1 MSFYSEPIEDF
12 IVESFDLDPLHIL
25 KHKLKDMS
33 ITSEGATVLWG
44 AYAHIIVRRVKEGY
58 YAHVR

>member
-1 MSFYSEPIEDF
+1 MRFYDDPLDTFE
-12 IVESFDLDPLHIL
+12 VESFALDPLHIL

-33 ITSEGATVLWG
+33 ITSEGATVLWS
-44 AYAHIIVRRVKEGY
+44 AYAHTIVRRVKEGY

>member
-1 MSFYSEPIEDF
+1 MRFYDDPLDTFE
-12 IVESFDLDPLHIL
+12 VESFDLDPLRIL
-25 KHKLKDMS
+25 AHKLKDMS

-44 AYAHIIVRRVKEGY
+44 AYAHVIVRRVEEGY